1 MRPAFLRASFSLA
14 ALAAAAALASCASP
28 TAQAEAEARAEAERV
43 AAEIALRG
51 PPVALNQSVADSAA
65 VYIAFARDMQTIE
78 GGFESPQAIQAA
90 LARASGYDPEQL
102 SRGLIAY
109 ASILALQSPEFVQG
123 VREFATP
130 ETTRQRLVGE
140 IVADPKRASRLPGAD
155 AAAGLIIASLQRD
168 VEALSRAANS
178 IENDAYAIQNPWDPR
193 RPWGTAQIAD
203 REGRLTAAHSRSS
216 QAMLPPAGEA
226 ARLFAAA
233 HDGTGLSVRSGL
245 REPPYP
251 PAVENALALAALAA
265 LGAAGEN
272 ARANTDALQF
282 DWTSRTCMT
291 MAKLNLLQCLAAS
304 RPNYE
309 DMFCLGRH
317 VVRDLSTCTR
327 GAALPAAIVTVSGL
341 TTTEVVDD
349 EPPAPRIVIAPDPA
363 FAPPAPRVTPAPTL
377 TPAPALT
384 PAPTPREPPPP
395 TPARSLTER
404 LNTGGD

>member
-1 MRPAFLRASFSLA
+1 MRPAFLRASLS
-14 ALAAAAALASCASP
+14 LAAAAAASCLVASCASP

-43 AAEIALRG
+43 AAELALNG
-51 PPVALNQSVADSAA
+51 PPVTLNQSVADSAA
-65 VYIAFARDMQTIE
+65 VYIAFARDMATIE
-78 GGFESPQAIQAA
+78 GGFESPEAIQAA

-123 VREFATP
+123 VRQFNAP
-130 ETTRQRLVGE
+130 ESTRQQIVAE

-168 VEALSRAANS
+168 VQALSRAANS
-178 IENDAYAIQNPWDPR
+178 IENDAYNIQNPWDPR
-193 RPWGTAQIAD
+193 RSWAVGQVAD
-203 REGRLTAAHSRSS
+203 RQGRLNAAHGSG
-216 QAMLPPAGEA
+216 QPMLAPAGEA

-233 HDGTGLSVRSGL
+233 HDGAGLTVTSGR

-251 PAVENALALAALAA
+251 PAVQNALALAALAA

-272 ARANTDALQF
+272 AQANTDALQF
-282 DWTSRTCMT
+282 DWTSRTCMQ

-309 DMFCLGRH
+309 DIFCLGRH

-341 TTTEVVDD
+341 TTTEVVE
-349 EPPAPRIVIAPDPA
+349 EPPAPRIVITPDPLLT
-363 FAPPAPRVTPAPTL
+363 PPAPRVSPAPGLTPPPAARPAPTR
-377 TPAPALT
+377 PA
-384 PAPTPREPPPP
+384 EPEAA
-395 TPARSLTER
+395 PARSLTER
-404 LNTGGD
+404 LNTGED